1 MVSVLKGAV
10 SGNFSLAIALLG
22 QRCFA
27 ESENIELRVVSLDNP
42 NRINAHS

>member
-1 MVSVLKGAV
+1 MSVLKGAV

-22 QRCFA
+22 QKCFT

-42 NRINAHS
+42 NRTNDHS